1 MASTATTS
9 PAPAP
14 IAVSV
19 AEAARLVGISRAHL
33 YSLIARGE
41 GPPAAMVGGRR
52 LYRVV
57 DLDAWLATLATRSGD
72 A

>member
-1 MASTATTS
+1 MAATTS
-9 PAPAP
+9 SSPAPP

-33 YSLIARGE
+33 YSLIAKGE

-52 LYRVV
+52 LYRVA
-57 DLDAWLATLATRSGD
+57 DLDAWLARLSAGEGD